1 MTLDDA
7 LRELLEGVA
16 EAAGAPYI
24 VGWQTTQKWPKGA
37 VDTLKSSGL
46 LCPTKQAEII
56 ECSRCGENHCYLDV
70 QPLTHKEKP
79 TRYFTI
85 CEDSE
90 MQGRVG
96 RGEVPIEQLQQW
108 RITALQ
114 LAKLVA
120 KLLGIKNKVE
130 RQRNKNCIRIGMVES
145 DHGRK
150 WLSLNL
156 SPLELEINDHI
167 TPLINVLYF
176 DDSALQVDRAHI
188 QYCADNTPKNHKKGY
203 PPSTTKQEARRLN
216 TQARDEDIQQAYM
229 DIRKKHRRSSFHTD
243 QWVAKQISKLTIAQ
257 GATISRII
265 RIMKG

>member
-1 MTLDDA
+1 MTLDDV

-16 EAAGAPYI
+16 LAAGKPYL
-24 VGWQTTQKWPKGA
+24 VGWQTTQRWPDGA

-46 LCPTKQAEII
+46 LRSTHQAESM
-56 ECSRCGENHCYLDV
+56 ECWKCDKHCCLDV
-70 QPLTHKEKP
+70 IPIIRNDKP
-79 TRYFTI
+79 AQFFMV

-96 RGEVPIEQLQQW
+96 KIEVTVDQLQQW
-108 RITALQ
+108 KLTAIQ

-120 KLLGIKNKVE
+120 KLFGIGNKAEQQEDKNH
-130 RQRNKNCIRIGMVES
+130 IRIGMVDG

-156 SPLELEINDHI
+156 PSLELDINGHI
-167 TPLINVLYF
+167 TPLIDALYF
-176 DDSALQVDRAHI
+176 DNGGLQIDRAHF
-188 QYCADNTPKNHKKGY
+188 QYCASNVSKDHKKPY
-203 PPSTTKQEARRLN
+203 SSSTTKQEARKLN

-229 DIRKKHRRSSFHTD
+229 ELRKQHTRSSFHTD
-243 QWVAKQISKLTIAQ
+243 QWIAKQISKLAIAQ
-257 GATISRII
+257 GATIPRIT